1 MQIVRAVLT
10 TGIMTA
16 ALLWQPALAGKAQG
30 SSDATSMLRQSVAAP
45 RHLSYVGQ
53 MQNVR
58 FGMSRAEA
66 TIFRVEHR
74 APDLTRRWYVA
85 PQSLYGDSI
94 ITRGNVSYNL
104 DIKRNVLVISKNDSA
119 NDQVT
124 LNDNFSLLTAN
135 YRAIIGPAETIAGRR
150 AFAILLMS
158 KYTGQVAMRIWIDA
172 QTKLVLQKETY
183 ASNGSVTH
191 QSRFEHIRYTNEI
204 PVAIFAAPKSGFQ
217 QVRGLNHGVASND
230 LERILRTAGFKARG
244 PKYLPN
250 GFVPAA
256 GDVTDI
262 KGIRTLHLLY
272 SDGVRTLSLFENAKG
287 AAVDLS
293 HYKATNVHFEDH
305 DGQYVEEGPTTLIA
319 WEEAGLHFALVSD
332 MSRQELLKIAA
343 SVIP

>member
-1 MQIVRAVLT
+1 MI
-10 TGIMTA
+10 A
-16 ALLWQPALAGKAQG
+16 ALLVQPALARSNAR
-30 SSDATSMLRQSVAAP
+30 SSDAAGILRQSIAAP

-58 FGMSRAEA
+58 FGVSRAEA

-74 APDLTRRWYVA
+74 APNLTRRWYVA
-85 PQSLYGDSI
+85 PQSLYGDSVI
-94 ITRGNVSYNL
+94 MRGSVSYNL
-104 DIKRNVLVISKNDSA
+104 DIKRNRLVVSKNNSA
-119 NDQVT
+119 NDQIT
-124 LNDNFSLLTAN
+124 LNDNFSLLTSN
-135 YRAIIGPAETIAGRR
+135 YRAIIGPSETIAGRR
-150 AFAILLMS
+150 ASAILLMS
-158 KYTGQVAMRIWIDA
+158 KYTGQVAMRIWIDT

-204 PVAIFAAPKSGFQ
+204 PIAVFAAPKSGFQ
-217 QVRGLNHGVASND
+217 QVVGLNHGVASND
-230 LERILRTAGFKARG
+230 FESVLRTAGFKARG

-262 KGIRTLHLLY
+262 RGIRTLHLLY

-293 HYKATNVHFEDH
+293 HYKITNVHFEDH
-305 DGQYVEEGPTTLIA
+305 DGQYVEEGPTTLLA
-319 WEEAGLHFALVSD
+319 WQEAGLHFAMVSD
-332 MSRQELLKIAA
+332 MSRHELLKIAA